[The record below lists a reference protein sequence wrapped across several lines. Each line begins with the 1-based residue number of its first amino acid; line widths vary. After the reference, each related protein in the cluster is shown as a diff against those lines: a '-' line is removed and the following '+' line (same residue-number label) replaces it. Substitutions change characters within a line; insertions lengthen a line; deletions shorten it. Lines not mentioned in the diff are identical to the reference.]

1 MHLTLF
7 FTYKA
12 SLERWQNVGMF
23 EREVALYKSHW
34 AKGIGISFI
43 TYGKND
49 RVLFR
54 ERLPN
59 IEILCN
65 ETRLPTRLYA
75 ALLPFL
81 HARTLS
87 QTDIIKT
94 NQTPGGLVA
103 LRSAELFHK
112 PLLARCGYMHSDF
125 MASQYGDESKEA
137 FKALGE
143 EKRLFSEATGIE
155 VTTPMMKE
163 SVLSRLP
170 ETHNKLT
177 IIPNYVDTDLFIPSK
192 TQYDIDLLFI
202 GRLVPQKNIF
212 ALLEALEGLDLRTV
226 IIGSGPLEQKLK
238 EKANSLGLD
247 ITWKRNVP
255 NNELPSYLNRAKLFI
270 LPSLYEGHPKTLIE
284 AMACGVPVIGTDVQG
299 IKEVIS
305 HGSNGWLCG
314 TQPESIRNAIKKLG
328 SSEQLC
334 ERLGRDSRKFAVKNY
349 AIDHIAET
357 EYQLL
362 LRMATA
368 SCSR

>member
-1 MHLTLF
+1 MHFTLF

-23 EREVALYKSHW
+23 EREVALYKSYL
-34 AKGIGISFI
+34 AKGIGISFV

-54 ERLPN
+54 ERLPS

-81 HARTLS
+81 HAQTLS
-87 QTDIIKT
+87 KTDIIKT

-103 LRSAELFHK
+103 LRSAKLFRK

-125 MASQYGDESKEA
+125 MVSQYGAESKEA
-137 FKALGE
+137 VKALGE
-143 EKRLFSEATGIE
+143 EERLFSEASRIE

-170 ETHNKLT
+170 ETHDKLT
-177 IIPNYVDTDLFIPSK
+177 IIPNYVDTDIFTPSK
-192 TQYDIDLLFI
+192 AQHDIDLLFI
-202 GRLVPQKNIF
+202 GRLVPQKNLL
-212 ALLEALEGLDLRTV
+212 ALLNALRGLNLRTF
-226 IIGSGPLEQKLK
+226 IIGSGHLEQKLR
-238 EKANSLGLD
+238 EKAYDLGLD
-247 ITWKRNVP
+247 ITWKGNIP
-255 NNELPSYLNRAKLFI
+255 NNELPTYLNRAKIFI

-284 AMACGVPVIGTDVQG
+284 AMACGVPIIGTDSPG
-299 IKEVIS
+299 IREIIRD
-305 HGSNGWLCG
+305 GETGCLCG
-314 TQPESIRNAIKKLG
+314 TEPESIRKTIKQLIA
-328 SSEQLC
+328 SEAL
-334 ERLGRDSRKFAVKNY
+334 RNTLSRNSRKFAVANY
-349 AIDHIAET
+349 SIEQIVEQ

-362 LRMATA
+362 VNIL
-368 SCSR
+368 S